1 MIATVFVTTLLI
13 SLFKLFTSLLI
24 SNLLKL
30 TILFDHDGST
40 IMLLT
45 KSFFNRI
52 GEFRRMS
59 RGRRTLVSLSFLLL
73 TVVADI
79 LLPWTSTIYFKFTR
93 ISSEPTAVRPTFLHP
108 SYFSLPTSPNFNYNS
123 TTQYGQAA
131 AQYLL
136 PDFTND
142 SSKWVDSTAAR
153 IYGPLSGQ
161 QFDEKKIR
169 KRLGYQPPGLLYCQ
183 HTIMSSCNI
192 TQPIEISQLV
202 SKYGSLLMYIA
213 NSGDDYNVVSGFGQ
227 YFTGYLNNLQYY
239 VNMVLIDLQ
248 QGFFWDGTD
257 MAAYNYTRI
266 TFSIWDAEALNL
278 VKSYEILP
286 DVVFMNP
293 SGQNIQ
299 SKFSL
304 HDDVAYMATCV
315 NDKLYYGAVMCVI
328 ETLMTY
334 HVPVAGNRID
344 MLQIHEYDA
353 SFATHSLHQLAND
366 FSQPSN
372 RTTKY
377 VITDQARKYKI
388 PDDSYTV
395 VREVETALSNRSRFL
410 ELKGATAYLFQNDTF
425 LLVNNQQYR
434 VGYSITGWI
443 VATAMIALLVVVLYI
458 FSHYNCTTQ
467 LISRSPQAIM
477 ASATI
482 PSLQTRSGGI
492 PPVTL
497 ALSMTHDKTQ
507 ISLVDIS
514 KPPLEED
521 DKEYILNETILA
533 NSKDFSQPAS
543 DDNLHYES
551 AYIVNNRR
559 QANFSRSYMMK
570 RSTTLTP
577 SDSATRYNI

>member
-1 MIATVFVTTLLI
+1 MLATVFVTTLLI
-13 SLFKLFTSLLI
+13 SLFKLFTTLLI
-24 SNLLKL
+24 GNLLKL

-40 IMLLT
+40 FMLLT
-45 KSFFNRI
+45 KSFFNRV

-73 TVVADI
+73 TVTADI
-79 LLPWTSTIYFKFTR
+79 LLPWTSTIYFKFAR

-108 SYFSLPTSPNFNYNS
+108 SHFSLPTSPNFNYNS

-136 PDFTND
+136 PDLTND
-142 SSKWVDSTAAR
+142 SSKWVDSTTTR

-169 KRLGYQPPGLLYCQ
+169 KLLGYQSPSLLYCQ
-183 HTIMSSCNI
+183 HTIMWSCNI
-192 TQPIEISQLV
+192 TQPVEISQLV
-202 SKYGSLLMYIA
+202 SKYGSLLAYKA
-213 NSGDDYNVVSGFGQ
+213 YSGDDDYIISDFGQ

-239 VNMVLIDLQ
+239 VNMVLVDLQ

-257 MAAYNYTRI
+257 MAAYNYSRI
-266 TFSIWDAEALNL
+266 TLSVWDVEALNL

-286 DVVFMNP
+286 DVVFMNLN
-293 SGQNIQ
+293 GQNIQ
-299 SKFSL
+299 SKFTR
-304 HDDVAYMATCV
+304 HDDVAYMATCI
-315 NDKLYYGAVMCVI
+315 NDKLYYGTVTCVI

-334 HVPVAGNRID
+334 HVPLASSEVD
-344 MLQIHEYDA
+344 MIQVYEYDA
-353 SFATHSLHQLAND
+353 SFTAHSLHQLAND
-366 FSQPSN
+366 FNRSSN

-395 VREVETALSNRSRFL
+395 VRELENALSNRSRFL

-443 VATAMIALLVVVLYI
+443 VVTAMTALLVVALYL
-458 FSHYNCTTQ
+458 FSYYNRTIH

-482 PSLQTRSGGI
+482 LSLQTRSGGI
-492 PPVTL
+492 PSVTL
-497 ALSMTHDKTQ
+497 ALSMTHDRTQ

-514 KPPLEED
+514 KPPSEED

-533 NSKDFSQPAS
+533 NSKNFSQPVS
-543 DDNLHYES
+543 DDNLHYEP

-559 QANFSRSYMMK
+559 QANYSGNHMMRK
-570 RSTTLTP
+570 SMTLTP
-577 SDSATRYNI
+577 SDSAMRYNL

>member
-1 MIATVFVTTLLI
+1 MLVTVSVTTLLMN
-13 SLFKLFTSLLI
+13 LFKLFTTLLI
-24 SNLLKL
+24 GNLLKL

-40 IMLLT
+40 FMLLT
-45 KSFFNRI
+45 KSLFNRV

-73 TVVADI
+73 TVAADI
-79 LLPWTSTIYFKFTR
+79 LLPWTSTIYFKFAR
-93 ISSEPTAVRPTFLHP
+93 ISSEPKAVRPTFLHP
-108 SYFSLPTSPNFNYNS
+108 SHFSLPTSPNFNYNS

-136 PDFTND
+136 PDLTND
-142 SSKWVDSTAAR
+142 SSKWVDSTTTR

-161 QFDEKKIR
+161 QFDEKKI
-169 KRLGYQPPGLLYCQ
+169 KKQLGYQLPKHLYCH
-183 HTIMSSCNI
+183 HTIMWSCNI
-192 TQPIEISQLV
+192 TQTVEVSQLV
-202 SKYGSLLMYIA
+202 TY
-213 NSGDDYNVVSGFGQ
+213 SGNDSYTVSDFGH

-239 VNMVLIDLQ
+239 VNMVLVDLQ

-257 MAAYNYTRI
+257 MAAYNYSRI
-266 TFSIWDAEALNL
+266 TLSVWDVEALNL

-286 DVVFMNP
+286 DVVFMNLK
-293 SGQNIQ
+293 GQIIQ
-299 SKFSL
+299 SKFSQ
-304 HDDVAYMATCV
+304 HDDVAYLATCI
-315 NDKLYYGAVMCVI
+315 NDKLYYGTVTCVI

-334 HVPVAGNRID
+334 HVPVASNEID
-344 MLQIHEYDA
+344 MIQIDEYDA

-366 FSQPSN
+366 FTRSSN

-395 VREVETALSNRSRFL
+395 VRELEAALSNRSRFL

-443 VATAMIALLVVVLYI
+443 VATAMTTLLVIALYL
-458 FSHYNCTTQ
+458 FSYYNRTIH

-492 PPVTL
+492 PSVTL
-497 ALSMTHDKTQ
+497 ALSMTHDRTQ

-514 KPPLEED
+514 KSPLEED

-533 NSKDFSQPAS
+533 NSKDFSQPVS

-551 AYIVNNRR
+551 AYIVNSRR
-559 QANFSRSYMMK
+559 QANYSGSYMMK
-570 RSTTLTP
+570 NSMTLTP
-577 SDSATRYNI
+577 SDSATRYNL

>member
-1 MIATVFVTTLLI
+1 MN
-13 SLFKLFTSLLI
+13 LFKLFTTLLI
-24 SNLLKL
+24 GNLLKL

-40 IMLLT
+40 FMLLT
-45 KSFFNRI
+45 KSLFNRV

-73 TVVADI
+73 TVAADI
-79 LLPWTSTIYFKFTR
+79 LLPWTSTIYFKFAR
-93 ISSEPTAVRPTFLHP
+93 ISSEPKAVRPTFLHP
-108 SYFSLPTSPNFNYNS
+108 SHFSLPTSPNFNYNS

-136 PDFTND
+136 PDLTND
-142 SSKWVDSTAAR
+142 SSKWVDSTTTR
-153 IYGPLSGQ
+153 IYGPLS
-161 QFDEKKIR
+161 
-169 KRLGYQPPGLLYCQ
+169 
-183 HTIMSSCNI
+183 
-192 TQPIEISQLV
+192 
-202 SKYGSLLMYIA
+202 
-213 NSGDDYNVVSGFGQ
+213 
-227 YFTGYLNNLQYY
+227 GYLNNLQYY
-239 VNMVLIDLQ
+239 VNMVLVDLQ

-257 MAAYNYTRI
+257 MAAYNYSRI
-266 TFSIWDAEALNL
+266 TLSVWDVEALNL

-286 DVVFMNP
+286 DVVFMNLK
-293 SGQNIQ
+293 GQIIQ
-299 SKFSL
+299 SKFSQ
-304 HDDVAYMATCV
+304 HDDVAYLATCI
-315 NDKLYYGAVMCVI
+315 NDKLYYGTVTCVI

-334 HVPVAGNRID
+334 HVPVASNEID
-344 MLQIHEYDA
+344 MIQIDEYDA

-366 FSQPSN
+366 FTRSSN

-395 VREVETALSNRSRFL
+395 VRELEAALSNRSRFL

-443 VATAMIALLVVVLYI
+443 VATAMTTLLVIALYL
-458 FSHYNCTTQ
+458 FSYYNRTIH

-492 PPVTL
+492 PSVTL
-497 ALSMTHDKTQ
+497 ALSMTHDRTQ

-514 KPPLEED
+514 KSPLEED

-533 NSKDFSQPAS
+533 NSKDFSQPVS

-551 AYIVNNRR
+551 AYIVNSRR
-559 QANFSRSYMMK
+559 QANYSGSYMMK
-570 RSTTLTP
+570 NSMTLTP
-577 SDSATRYNI
+577 SDSATRYNL